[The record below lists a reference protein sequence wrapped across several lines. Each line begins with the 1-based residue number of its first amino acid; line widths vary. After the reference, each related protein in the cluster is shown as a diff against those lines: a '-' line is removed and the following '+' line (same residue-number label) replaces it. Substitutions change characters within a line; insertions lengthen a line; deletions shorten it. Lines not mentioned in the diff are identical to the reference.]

1 MLCCDYFI
9 TGDCE
14 GAKVA
19 SKAVATAAAEAMKQA
34 AAVTNKSE
42 CSVLACGSARGS
54 EEGFLTPPGSAPLNK
69 MHFKLA

>member
-1 MLCCDYFI
+1 MMLYARVILCCNYFI

-34 AAVTNKSE
+34 AAVMNKSE
-42 CSVLACGSARGS
+42 CFVLAR
-54 EEGFLTPPGSAPLNK
+54 GSAPLIR
-69 MHFKLA
+69 MHLLLA